1 MKLSLKYRFL
11 LPAIAL
17 MIIGMGAI
25 ALFSQYRSRKALEE
39 AMVGQVHQQLNA
51 TVGFLESW
59 LKSQEVNLTSW
70 SRQKIFLTSVS
81 DSFIGRASRES
92 AAQQLEILLQDY
104 PLYENIS
111 IADTDGEIVAS
122 SDKDAAGK
130 IRVGDRRYFQ
140 ESLQGKVFYSR
151 ALKSRATG
159 GAVFMLSAP
168 LKEFDR
174 IVGVLFGVV
183 DLAYF
188 SREFVMPVK
197 FGKEGYAYVVDQDGI
212 TVAHPNTDYI
222 MKVDVADYEF
232 GRRILEEKEGIVRY
246 TWDGVEKMA
255 VFKPVQ
261 PLGWTYA
268 ISIGIGEFFEPVRDM
283 RRGAYGI
290 AGVLVLIAVG
300 IIVLVSGAV
309 VRPIGRIVEGVT
321 DGAEQVASAASQ
333 VAATSQSLADGATV
347 QASTVEETAASLEEM
362 ASMTRQNAENSR
374 QASTAM
380 EEVSRETDRANTAMT
395 ELTRA
400 MEEIAGASREIS
412 NIIKTIDEIAFQTN
426 LLALNAAVE
435 AARAGEA
442 GRGFAVVADE
452 VRNLAGRASRAAGN
466 TDGLIA
472 DTVAAVENGDRLV
485 RATAE
490 AFQKNIEISK
500 KIGILSEEIMIAS
513 QEQSQGLD
521 QVTQAVAQIDS
532 VTQSNTLRAEESA
545 EAAHELSRQADI
557 MIDIVDRLSAM
568 VKGDLRRKTAVRELK
583 PHAPV
588 EDRLDPKRRRL
599 TGALRRITHRKNPNE
614 KETVEAAYIPMK
626 RSKT

>member
-11 LPAIAL
+11 LPTIAL

-92 AAQQLEILLQDY
+92 AEEQLKTLLQDY
-104 PLYENIS
+104 PIYENIS

-122 SDKDAAGK
+122 SQEGTAGA

-140 ESLQGKVFYSR
+140 ESLQGKVFYSQ

-159 GAVFMLSAP
+159 GAVFMLSVP

-197 FGKEGYAYVVDQDGI
+197 FGKEGYAYVIDQNGI
-212 TVAHPNTDYI
+212 TVAHPDTDFI
-222 MKVDVADYEF
+222 MKVDVTDYEF
-232 GRRILEEKEGIVRY
+232 GRQILGQKEGIVRY
-246 TWDGVEKMA
+246 TWEGVEKMA

-283 RRGAYGI
+283 RMGAYGI

-300 IIVLVSGAV
+300 IIVLVSNAV

-321 DGAEQVASAASQ
+321 DGAEQVASAAFQ

-380 EEVSRETDRANTAMT
+380 KEVSRDTDRANTAMA

-400 MEEIAGASREIS
+400 MEEIAGASRETS

-442 GRGFAVVADE
+442 GAGFAVVADE
-452 VRNLAGRASRAAGN
+452 VRNLALRSAEAARNTAGLIDGTVTRISNGAEVVSRTDAVFSAVADRVAKTRELVDEIAQASREQAMGIEQINNAVGNLERGIQQNAAG
-466 TDGLIA
+466 
-472 DTVAAVENGDRLV
+472 
-485 RATAE
+485 
-490 AFQKNIEISK
+490 
-500 KIGILSEEIMIAS
+500 
-513 QEQSQGLD
+513 
-521 QVTQAVAQIDS
+521 
-532 VTQSNTLRAEESA
+532 AEESA
-545 EAAHELSRQADI
+545 SAAEEMNRQ
-557 MIDIVDRLSAM
+557 
-568 VKGDLRRKTAVRELK
+568 TEQ
-583 PHAPV
+583 
-588 EDRLDPKRRRL
+588 
-599 TGALRRITHRKNPNE
+599 
-614 KETVEAAYIPMK
+614 MK
-626 RSKT
+626 RYVADLAGIIRSGEGADGHTDIKPARENPRPRQKHREAPQNQRRPIAASREVGPGDILPLKDDAFKEF

>member
-11 LPAIAL
+11 LPTIAL

-92 AAQQLEILLQDY
+92 AEEQLKTLLQDY
-104 PLYENIS
+104 PIYENIS

-140 ESLQGKVFYSR
+140 ESLQGKVFYSQ

-159 GAVFMLSAP
+159 GAVFMLSVP

-197 FGKEGYAYVVDQDGI
+197 FGKEGYAYVIDQNGI
-212 TVAHPNTDYI
+212 TVAHPDTDFI
-222 MKVDVADYEF
+222 MKVDVTDYEF
-232 GRRILEEKEGIVRY
+232 GRQILGQKEGIVRY
-246 TWDGVEKMA
+246 TWEGVEKMA

-283 RRGAYGI
+283 RMGAYGI

-300 IIVLVSGAV
+300 IIVLVSNAV

-321 DGAEQVASAASQ
+321 DGAEQVASAAFQ

-380 EEVSRETDRANTAMT
+380 KEVSRDTDRANTAMA

-400 MEEIAGASREIS
+400 MEEIAGASRETS

-442 GRGFAVVADE
+442 GAGFAVVADE
-452 VRNLAGRASRAAGN
+452 VRNLALRSAEAARNTAGLIDGTVTRISNGAEVVSRTDAVFSAVADRVAKTRELVDEIAQASREQAMGIEQINNAVGNLERGIQQNAAG
-466 TDGLIA
+466 
-472 DTVAAVENGDRLV
+472 
-485 RATAE
+485 
-490 AFQKNIEISK
+490 
-500 KIGILSEEIMIAS
+500 
-513 QEQSQGLD
+513 
-521 QVTQAVAQIDS
+521 
-532 VTQSNTLRAEESA
+532 AEESA
-545 EAAHELSRQADI
+545 SAAEEMNRQ
-557 MIDIVDRLSAM
+557 
-568 VKGDLRRKTAVRELK
+568 TEQ
-583 PHAPV
+583 
-588 EDRLDPKRRRL
+588 
-599 TGALRRITHRKNPNE
+599 
-614 KETVEAAYIPMK
+614 MK
-626 RSKT
+626 RYVADLAGIIRSGEGADGHTDIKPARENPRPRQKHREAPQNQRRPIAASREVGPGDILPLKDDAFKEF

>member
-11 LPAIAL
+11 LPTIAL

-92 AAQQLEILLQDY
+92 AEEQLKTLLQDY
-104 PLYENIS
+104 PIYENIS

-122 SDKDAAGK
+122 SQEGTAGA
-130 IRVGDRRYFQ
+130 IQVGDRRYFQ

-159 GAVFMLSAP
+159 GAVFMLSVP

-197 FGKEGYAYVVDQDGI
+197 FGKEGYAYVIDQNGI
-212 TVAHPNTDYI
+212 TVAHPDTDFI
-222 MKVDVADYEF
+222 MKVDVTDYEF
-232 GRRILEEKEGIVRY
+232 GRQILGQKEGIVRY
-246 TWDGVEKMA
+246 TWEGVEKMA

-283 RRGAYGI
+283 RMGAYGI

-300 IIVLVSGAV
+300 IIVLVSNAV

-321 DGAEQVASAASQ
+321 DGAEQVASAAFQ

-380 EEVSRETDRANTAMT
+380 KEVSRDTDRANTAMA

-400 MEEIAGASREIS
+400 MEEIAGASRETS

-442 GRGFAVVADE
+442 GAGFAVVADE
-452 VRNLAGRASRAAGN
+452 VRNLALRSAEAARNTAGLIDGTVTRISNGAEVVSRTDAVFSAVADRVAKTRELVDEIAQASREQAMGIEQINNAVGNLERGIQQNAAG
-466 TDGLIA
+466 
-472 DTVAAVENGDRLV
+472 
-485 RATAE
+485 
-490 AFQKNIEISK
+490 
-500 KIGILSEEIMIAS
+500 
-513 QEQSQGLD
+513 
-521 QVTQAVAQIDS
+521 
-532 VTQSNTLRAEESA
+532 AEESA
-545 EAAHELSRQADI
+545 SAAEEMNRQ
-557 MIDIVDRLSAM
+557 
-568 VKGDLRRKTAVRELK
+568 TEQ
-583 PHAPV
+583 
-588 EDRLDPKRRRL
+588 
-599 TGALRRITHRKNPNE
+599 
-614 KETVEAAYIPMK
+614 MK
-626 RSKT
+626 RYVADLAGIIRSGEGADGHTDIKPARENPRPRQKHREAPQNQRRPIAASREVGPGDILPLKDDAFKEF